1 MDDWTAYPAGEKQA
15 LVGRFGRDSERRL
28 AGAGR
33 AGLSHSPVANSATL
47 RGYGGADERRR
58 RLDPETACADARR
71 IAATCLPRWQIAASP
86 TTSRTARM
94 RARFRRG
101 LSRPPPRR
109 HPRGNPVG
117 GSQGGRSALL
127 AGPQRSTLRRLS
139 TSNRRKPALGGVAE
153 TTFQSTVQSRVHR
166 AVVGKLPGLLVAQPQ
181 GRRGPHPGAPA
192 ARSYSGLPHTP
203 RTLAIIA
210 LRRSHGT
217 NGQVGGGKPESNLP
231 VSGDRPAD

>member
-1 MDDWTAYPAGEKQA
+1 
-15 LVGRFGRDSERRL
+15 L

-86 TTSRTARM
+86 TTSRAARM

-109 HPRGNPVG
+109 H
-117 GSQGGRSALL
+117 
-127 AGPQRSTLRRLS
+127 
-139 TSNRRKPALGGVAE
+139 
-153 TTFQSTVQSRVHR
+153 
-166 AVVGKLPGLLVAQPQ
+166 
-181 GRRGPHPGAPA
+181 RRGSPGGQ
-192 ARSYSGLPHTP
+192 RLPWP
-203 RTLAIIA
+203 GRDV
-210 LRRSHGT
+210 RRCVCWLVTT
-217 NGQVGGGKPESNLP
+217 NQSSATASSTGSTQSWQVGGGGDSRVRKPAQQPGAEPQMFAGPGVAAPHLGAAEAPELDSPAVRAGVLHTVEECVDSHP
-231 VSGDRPAD
+231 AHPLRDPRSDAIRRPGLIQVAGWATTPIEAVELVGRH